1 MQINKEGNSVEA
13 FTSKAGI
20 DGSPSKESPSIINQ
34 SISQD
39 NAEVNDSTHSTQWVD
54 IYDKARTIARFQS
67 FGLQLPSEDSM
78 RGSIN
83 RLAYEEENVN
93 DLRKR
98 KKFDRDIGSQTPE
111 SFYDQSFEKNPR
123 RQTPI
128 INQAYRKIILRSI
141 LVYAQTG

>member
-1 MQINKEGNSVEA
+1 MQINKEGDSTGSYA
-13 FTSKAGI
+13 SMTGI

-39 NAEVNDSTHSTQWVD
+39 NTEVNDSTHSTQWVD

-123 RQTPI
+123 HQTPI

>member
-1 MQINKEGNSVEA
+1 
-13 FTSKAGI
+13 
-20 DGSPSKESPSIINQ
+20 
-34 SISQD
+34 
-39 NAEVNDSTHSTQWVD
+39 
-54 IYDKARTIARFQS
+54 
-67 FGLQLPSEDSM
+67 M